1 MAMAMFSG
9 EQRNSGAGALLEV
22 RGLGVAF
29 ETNRGQVQPV
39 RDVSLTVYPG
49 QTVALVGESGCGK
62 SVTSMAILRLI
73 PSPPGRIVSGSI
85 NYQGRDLLKLSEREM
100 RDVRGGEI
108 AMIFQEPMTSLNPVY
123 TIGDQIVEAV
133 TLHQGASYSQ
143 ARKIAEEALHEVGI
157 ADARR
162 RLDEYPHQ
170 MSGGMRQRVMIAM
183 ALSCKPK
190 LLIADE
196 PTTALDVTIQAQIL
210 ELLRKLQRER
220 QMSILLIT
228 HDLGVV
234 AENADVVAV
243 MYASRIVECAT
254 VEELF
259 DHPKHPYTEG
269 LFRAVPRLGMPDQKL
284 AAIPGQVPNPANFP
298 SGCKFHPRCG
308 RSRELAAQTPE
319 QAVQISTGGET
330 AQVLK
335 RCVVEESMLRELSP
349 GHWAAC
355 HQTAEYDGAK
365 ATEPDLRHSREVV
378 AQAIEVE

>member
-1 MAMAMFSG
+1 
-9 EQRNSGAGALLEV
+9 
-22 RGLGVAF
+22 
-29 ETNRGQVQPV
+29 
-39 RDVSLTVYPG
+39 
-49 QTVALVGESGCGK
+49 
-62 SVTSMAILRLI
+62 
-73 PSPPGRIVSGSI
+73 
-85 NYQGRDLLKLSEREM
+85 
-100 RDVRGGEI
+100 
-108 AMIFQEPMTSLNPVY
+108 
-123 TIGDQIVEAV
+123 
-133 TLHQGASYSQ
+133 
-143 ARKIAEEALHEVGI
+143 
-157 ADARR
+157 
-162 RLDEYPHQ
+162 
-170 MSGGMRQRVMIAM
+170 
-183 ALSCKPK
+183 
-190 LLIADE
+190 
-196 PTTALDVTIQAQIL
+196 
-210 ELLRKLQRER
+210 
-220 QMSILLIT
+220 
-228 HDLGVV
+228 
-234 AENADVVAV
+234 
-243 MYASRIVECAT
+243 VECAT